1 MIFSVVVPGGGVGNW
16 LNNVREAEL
25 VVCSRI
31 VVVVH
36 CTRRII
42 VLTGDSGLLNQFFLA
57 LTQ

>member
-1 MIFSVVVPGGGVGNW
+1 MRGPHS
-16 LNNVREAEL
+16 VRESEL
-25 VVCSRI
+25 VVCCRI

-42 VLTGDSGLLNQFFLA
+42 VLTGDSGLLNQFILA